1 MNRDQP
7 VFAQLLRVLPCSHC
21 DDKNNKNGINAHSG
35 EIKFAPLPLYSQSA
49 NPTHAKRKIIG
60 LLILRP
66 PGCYTLNTMI
76 LSY

>member
-7 VFAQLLRVLPCSHC
+7 VFAQLLRFLPCSHC
-21 DDKNNKNGINAHSG
+21 ADENNKNGINALSG
-35 EIKFAPLPLYSQSA
+35 GIKFARLPLYSQSA
-49 NPTHAKRKIIG
+49 NPTHAKSKIIG
-60 LLILRP
+60 LLMLRP